1 MLAGWLPSFSFV
13 KLTHL
18 SPVLL
23 FLLLSSFF
31 FLLSSFFFLP
41 QRCDLFRGLLNPRAD
56 PDISAFLTHE
66 EAHQILVAMVDNLLP
81 EVYLLG
87 DSVIAQGEMGREMF
101 FLVKGK

>member
-1 MLAGWLPSFSFV
+1 
-13 KLTHL
+13 
-18 SPVLL
+18 
-23 FLLLSSFF
+23 
-31 FLLSSFFFLP
+31 
-41 QRCDLFRGLLNPRAD
+41 LFRGLLNPRAD

-101 FLVKGK
+101 FLVKGRSSGGSRNTITYSFLSFFFLFFLFFWNLPD

>member
-1 MLAGWLPSFSFV
+1 M
-13 KLTHL
+13 
-18 SPVLL
+18 
-23 FLLLSSFF
+23 
-31 FLLSSFFFLP
+31 
-41 QRCDLFRGLLNPRAD
+41 FRGLLNPRAD